1 MGEKKEKLLSSKNI
15 KNLTE
20 PVNKN
25 NAITIQVLGIC
36 SSLAVTSQL
45 KPSLVM
51 GLAVIVV
58 MTFSSVIIS
67 LMRKTIPSKIRIIVE
82 MTVVAAMVILVDQV
96 LKAFAYGVSKQL
108 SIFVGLIIT
117 NCIVLGRLEAFA
129 LDNKPWPSF
138 LDALGNGIGYA
149 LIIAIVGFFR
159 EILGSGKLTILEPLI
174 GDGGR
179 IISKSFYDMGYANNG
194 LMVLAPGAF
203 VILGMIIWVQRTIT
217 GYREE

>member
-1 MGEKKEKLLSSKNI
+1 MAEIEKEPLFSGKNKKALKQPLS
-15 KNLTE
+15 E
-20 PVNKN
+20 N
-25 NAITIQVLGIC
+25 NPITIQVLGIC
-36 SSLAVTSQL
+36 SALAVTSQL

-67 LMRKTIPSKIRIIVE
+67 LIRHLIPAKIRIIVE
-82 MTVVAAMVILVDQV
+82 MTVVATMVILVDQV
-96 LKAFAYGVSKQL
+96 LKAYAYEVSKQL

-129 LDNKPWPSF
+129 LGNKPWPSL
-138 LDALGNGIGYA
+138 LDAMGNGVGYA
-149 LIIAIVGFFR
+149 FVIAIVGFFR
-159 EILGSGKLTILEPLI
+159 ELLGSGKLLGFQVVPQWV
-174 GDGGR
+174 
-179 IISKSFYDMGYANNG
+179 YDAGYINNG

-203 VILGMIIWVQRTIT
+203 IVLGFFIWVQRTIS